1 MLRAMS
7 RIIIHRSLCTAA
19 ACAAL
24 ALVIELAAGSVASA
38 QSPPTPNAPGT
49 GPHGANR
56 AQWEACR
63 KQADDQKLARGEARR
78 EFMRNCVKNS
88 SPGGS
93 QQEGSQQEGSQEQ
106 SSQPGDAQSLA
117 ALSAGSAPRSAA

>member
-1 MLRAMS
+1 MS
-7 RIIIHRSLCTAA
+7 RIIIHRSLRAAA
-19 ACAAL
+19 ACAAF
-24 ALVIELAAGSVASA
+24 ALVIELAGSAASA
-38 QSPPTPNAPGT
+38 QSPPTPNAPGA

-78 EFMRNCVKNS
+78 EFIRSCVKNS

-93 QQEGSQQEGSQEQ
+93 QQGGSQQQ
-106 SSQPGDAQSLA
+106 SSQPGAAQYLA
-117 ALSAGSAPRSAA
+117 GLSAGSAPESAA

>member
-1 MLRAMS
+1 MS
-7 RIIIHRSLCTAA
+7 RIILHRSLRATV
-19 ACAAL
+19 ACAAF
-24 ALVIELAAGSVASA
+24 ALVIELAAGNVASA
-38 QSPPTPNAPGT
+38 QSPPTPNAPGA

-93 QQEGSQQEGSQEQ
+93 QQQ
-106 SSQPGDAQSLA
+106 SSQPGAAQSLA
-117 ALSAGSAPRSAA
+117 GLSAGSAPRSTA